1 LGHEAPPGQTTAAEV
16 ATHCGPGQTAAE
28 EATHWGPGQTAAEEA
43 THWGPGQTA
52 ADGVA
57 VRVMV
62 ERMVVGIQVEMVM
75 TETTGQLGL
84 PGQTGVEVV
93 RTPAAELVA
102 TTGTL
107 VALTEVTRPEVATHC
122 GPGQTAAVVETH

>member
-1 LGHEAPPGQTTAAEV
+1 MGHEAPPGQTTAAEV

-28 EATHWGPGQTAAEEA
+28 EATHWGPGQTAAD
-43 THWGPGQTA
+43 
-52 ADGVA
+52 DGVA

-62 ERMVVGIQVEMVM
+62 ERMVVGIQVEMVI

-122 GPGQTAAVVETH
+122 GPGQTAVVVATH

>member
-1 LGHEAPPGQTTAAEV
+1 
-16 ATHCGPGQTAAE
+16 
-28 EATHWGPGQTAAEEA
+28 
-43 THWGPGQTA
+43 
-52 ADGVA
+52 
-57 VRVMV
+57 MV
-62 ERMVVGIQVEMVM
+62 ERMVVGIQVEMVI

-122 GPGQTAAVVETH
+122 GPGQTAVVVATH

>member
-1 LGHEAPPGQTTAAEV
+1 
-16 ATHCGPGQTAAE
+16 
-28 EATHWGPGQTAAEEA
+28 
-43 THWGPGQTA
+43 
-52 ADGVA
+52 
-57 VRVMV
+57 MV

-102 TTGTL
+102 TTTGTL

-122 GPGQTAAVVETH
+122 GPGQTAAVVATH